1 MKDYITYIENHISEK
16 KHLIIT
22 GSRGSGKS
30 TLLKKYIEYYG
41 DAIPGIIT
49 WCEPGKAVYM
59 RASDDDSFTTIG
71 LYSSDG
77 ASKENRMIPVQDG
90 FTEYGVNA
98 LTRLINSKTEWMY
111 IDEIG
116 YLEATSKEYLAK
128 LNEAF
133 QRKKVMAVVRKQKL
147 EFLRDI
153 INQKDALVIDL
164 DIGI

>member
-77 ASKENRMIPVQDG
+77 ASKENRMIPIQEG

-98 LTRLINSKTEWMY
+98 LTRLINSKTEWMF

-116 YLEATSKEYLAK
+116 YLEGTSKDYLAK

>member
-77 ASKENRMIPVQDG
+77 ASKENRMIPVQEG

-128 LNEAF
+128 LNEDF

-164 DIGI
+164 DVGI